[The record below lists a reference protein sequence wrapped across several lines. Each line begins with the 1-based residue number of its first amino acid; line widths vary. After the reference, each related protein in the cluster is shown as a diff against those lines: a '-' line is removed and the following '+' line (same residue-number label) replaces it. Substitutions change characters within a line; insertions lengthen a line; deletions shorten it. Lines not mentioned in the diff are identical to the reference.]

1 MDDQTV
7 NAIRLVGY
15 VGKEPNIRWYDP
27 TTCAVRFSLAT
38 HAPTHLTEEALECS
52 GEVTDW
58 HRIICYRALAEEV
71 GTKLLPG
78 DLVEVSG
85 RLTYTHSYNKQGQFT
100 THTFIIAKE
109 ITFLKRKE
117 VATTTPTEK
126 KVQERYGHLFEEL
139 EKNPDGLPF

>member
-1 MDDQTV
+1 MEDRTV
-7 NAIRLVGY
+7 NAIRLVGD
-15 VGKEPNIRWYDP
+15 VGEEPNIRWYDP

-58 HRIICYRALAEEV
+58 HRVICYRALAEEV

-78 DLVEVSG
+78 DLVEVLG
-85 RLTYTHSYNKQGQFT
+85 RLTYTRTYNRQGQFT
-100 THTFIIAKE
+100 THTFVIAKE
-109 ITFLKRKE
+109 ITLLERKE
-117 VATTTPTEK
+117 VVARPATEK
-126 KVQERYGHLFEEL
+126 KIQTRYGHLFEEL